1 MQLTYQSSRRIR
13 INDFSFMTINQ
24 QDVQDALKRL
34 STLTPL
40 NLHLKTNADFNV
52 TTDFESVWS
61 RHGAQA
67 ARYLL
72 LPFYWEGRYGGQPEH
87 YAKHK
92 FYFNEDLESDVRDSP
107 LTV

>member
-1 MQLTYQSSRRIR
+1 
-13 INDFSFMTINQ
+13 MTTHEQ
-24 QDVQDALKRL
+24 KVKEALARL
-34 STLTPL
+34 NTLTPL
-40 NLHLKTNADFNV
+40 NLHLKTDADFDVKTN
-52 TTDFESVWS
+52 FESVWS

-72 LPFYWEGRYGGQPEH
+72 LPFYWEGQFGGQPEH

-92 FYFNEDLESDVRDSP
+92 FYFNEDLENVTRDST

>member
-13 INDFSFMTINQ
+13 IYDFSFMTTNQ
-24 QDVQDALKRL
+24 QNVKDALERL

-61 RHGAQA
+61 RHGPQA

-87 YAKHK
+87 YTKHK
-92 FYFNEDLESDVRDSP
+92 FYFNEDLKDDVRDSP
-107 LTV
+107 ATV